1 MIRLSSGSHLSSPAG
16 VKSTNTCSLSI
27 GSIDRRIGLYTP
39 MWTGLHRDTRSHS
52 IHYHSHHL
60 FFFYLWLQLSS
71 SSPVNIWLEALPWRT
86 CPAPTCVVSPVF
98 LSRSGT
104 CGKRT
109 GGWQL
114 VPLRTCREQSTLTHT
129 DEINATKG
137 TTLQLWAHWVMGDV
151 TMFTAS
157 SQSHTVGVCSVCT
170 CCKGDPTRSVAAL
183 PPGRRWMLLCWVARL
198 MGHIETSIR
207 H

>member
-1 MIRLSSGSHLSSPAG
+1 MQPINWFNRQENRPLHTHVNWAAQRHTLTLYPLSL
-16 VKSTNTCSLSI
+16 
-27 GSIDRRIGLYTP
+27 TP
-39 MWTGLHRDTRSHS
+39 SF
-52 IHYHSHHL
+52 
-60 FFFYLWLQLSS
+60 FFFYLRLQLSS